1 MKFFG
6 GIRLH
11 FIKKYFLIIASFLVL
26 LITYNDFFEVE
37 RDSVHFIF
45 YQNMSHFSMMLFL
58 NPLFMFAMY
67 ANRFVTLSFI
77 LLFGVTG
84 LKTILEVLIESIA
97 NTLTEL
103 NFTLIRNLN
112 NKNLFK
118 RYQVET
124 LTTEQ
129 RFLQTQQAIL
139 PFI

>member
-1 MKFFG
+1 
-6 GIRLH
+6 
-11 FIKKYFLIIASFLVL
+11 
-26 LITYNDFFEVE
+26 
-37 RDSVHFIF
+37 
-45 YQNMSHFSMMLFL
+45 
-58 NPLFMFAMY
+58 MFAMY